1 MEITRHALAVQLYA
15 QYAHTERRHI
25 DKAIGIIPVVGEAA
39 GIDHKVFSFYHMFL
53 SFQYFILLIIDDSE
67 KDIYVLARIAPSE
80 DDSREWLQQNDA
92 IIVEG
97 QDLYDGKTV
106 YY

>member
-1 MEITRHALAVQLYA
+1 MLW
-15 QYAHTERRHI
+15 RHI
-25 DKAIGIIPVVGEAA
+25 EV
-39 GIDHKVFSFYHMFL
+39 
-53 SFQYFILLIIDDSE
+53 IDDSE
-67 KDIYVLARIAPSE
+67 KDIYVLARIAPAE